1 MKEPTLKDWG
11 KYQVCRAIRVSVS
24 LTPDEWERFNQY
36 ARSQGISVSAL
47 LRAGARK
54 LLKEANVKQPEPPP
68 RW

>member
-11 KYQVCRAIRVSVS
+11 KYQVRPAIRVSVS
-24 LTPDEWERFNQY
+24 LSPEEWRRMLKY
-36 ARSQGISVSAL
+36 AGDQDMTISAL

-54 LLKEANVKQPEPPP
+54 LLKEAKVDQPEPP